1 MKTNLLFAV
10 LVGTVLAMAGCSPD
24 PKPNAYPKYDAAADF
39 KDDAPAN
46 ATVAGGFPSVFVDK
60 DGKTIDLKEFRGKK
74 SVVVVVL
81 RGVPQSFGGAFC
93 FHCLAQMSGLLAK
106 KDEIARRGA
115 EVVILFPG
123 PAETV
128 DQFLEQ
134 ARSQTDGKPEL
145 PYPLV
150 LDKDFAITDRLDIRG
165 DLAKPSTY
173 ILDKKG
179 DLVYAYVGANPTD
192 RPSIQAVLNQ
202 LEKLQNA
209 K

>member
-10 LVGTVLAMAGCSPD
+10 LAGSLFALAGCSPNQ
-24 PKPNAYPKYDAAADF
+24 KPNAYPKYDAAVDF

-60 DGKTIDLKEFRGKK
+60 DGKTIDLKSFRGKK

-115 EVVILFPG
+115 EVVILFPA
-123 PAETV
+123 P
-128 DQFLEQ
+128 
-134 ARSQTDGKPEL
+134 P
-145 PYPLV
+145 
-150 LDKDFAITDRLDIRG
+150 
-165 DLAKPSTY
+165 
-173 ILDKKG
+173 
-179 DLVYAYVGANPTD
+179 
-192 RPSIQAVLNQ
+192 RPSINSLNRPGPRPTASPSC
-202 LEKLQNA
+202 LTRWCSTKISRSPIGSTSAATWPNPRRTSSI
-209 K
+209 KKGT